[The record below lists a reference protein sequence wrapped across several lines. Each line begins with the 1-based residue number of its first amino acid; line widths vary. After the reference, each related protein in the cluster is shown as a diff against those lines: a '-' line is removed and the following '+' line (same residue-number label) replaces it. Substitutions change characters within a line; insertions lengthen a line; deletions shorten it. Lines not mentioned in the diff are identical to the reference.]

1 MDQDECH
8 RWGEVR
14 SLRSDS
20 AVAVLSIPHNTLVSH
35 VTLDQQLVRDQG
47 IIF

>member
-20 AVAVLSIPHNTLVSH
+20 ASAEHPTQYTGESRHIRPAISP
-35 VTLDQQLVRDQG
+35 
-47 IIF
+47 